1 MKQPQKQPPRI
12 LVIDDDESILEA
24 LDAFL
29 KEEGYRTEISTKNGV
44 YVERALQ
51 RELPDLIILDILLS
65 GHDGREICKKLK
77 SDKRTRHI
85 PVLLIS
91 AHISGEATALEAGAD
106 AFLAKPF
113 DLDEMLEEVAKLL

>member
-1 MKQPQKQPPRI
+1 MKQHARI
-12 LVIDDDESILEA
+12 LVIDDDAAILEA
-24 LDAFL
+24 LNTVLTD
-29 KEEGYRTEISTKNGV
+29 EGYRTEVSAKNGE

-77 SDKRTRHI
+77 SDERTKHI
-85 PVLLIS
+85 PVILIS
-91 AHISGEATALEAGAD
+91 AHIKGEATAIEAGAN

-113 DLDEMLEEVAKLL
+113 DIEELLEKVAQLL